1 MILRLRKYYSYQSM
15 EKLLGRLAFH
25 PNPALFI
32 KDPLTSQVGMQ
43 ILSCS
48 VTMLQEAGLEGLTFK
63 KLASEMK
70 STEATIYRYFTNKQ
84 QLLMYIMSIYAASL
98 QMRLVL
104 ATTNISNPVDRLKE
118 AIHCLMEVP
127 KKDSMMEGMKLTQLH
142 AIWCSEMPR
151 WMDGTLT
158 DSDQRKWWY
167 QDLIEL
173 ADRIKQIISESFQ
186 SNTCTD
192 AHAWM
197 ILEWTQRIKH
207 LGRSNFPVQTNKM
220 NEEQFVISLI
230 RMIA

>member
-1 MILRLRKYYSYQSM
+1 MFLCLRKYHSYQNM

-48 VTMLQEAGLEGLTFK
+48 VNMLQDSGLEGLTFK

-118 AIHCLMEVP
+118 AIYSLMEVP
-127 KKDSMMEGMKLTQLH
+127 KKDSQMEGMKLIQLH
-142 AIWCSEMPR
+142 SIWCAEMPR
-151 WMDGTLT
+151 WMDGSLT
-158 DSDQRKWWY
+158 DADLRKAWY
-167 QDLIEL
+167 QDLTEL
-173 ADRIKQIISESFQ
+173 ADRIKQIIEESFPGAV
-186 SNTCTD
+186 C
-192 AHAWM
+192 AEIHAWM
-197 ILEWTQRIKH
+197 ILEWTQRLKQME
-207 LGRSNFPVQTNKM
+207 RSNFPISSNKS
-220 NEEQFVISLI
+220 NHEQFVESII